1 MKMFR
6 ANSSQHGFTLIELMI
21 AMLIGV
27 FLMAGVIQ
35 IFLSA
40 KQAYRL
46 QENLS
51 RLQENGRFAMD
62 IITKDIRQ
70 AGYVSTA
77 CIPVTPPLPVAFDTV
92 DSTSTIIS
100 TKTWCTSRTCV
111 LSTTSNTVNNVRTD
125 VIRSYQWSN
134 LLLASCPPT
143 VPPAVNSNQS
153 ESSYFIRTDD
163 SNSNIPALWQYTSIA
178 TMPALTP
185 ETYAVS
191 TNERVE
197 GIETMQI
204 LYGVD
209 TDPIEDTN
217 SNGVLDAGEDTNG
230 NGVLDPDYIA
240 NSYVDASKIPIR
252 TVPTVPTVP
261 IDWARVVSVRITL
274 LAVTPDNNLT
284 DAPQPFLFNGTTYGT
299 TANPM
304 PQVCSNNGVIINTA
318 PLGST
323 AAPTCSSPN
332 KLVND
337 LRIRRVFSST
347 IAVRNRLP

>member
-6 ANSSQHGFTLIELMI
+6 ANSSQRGFTLIELMI

-62 IITKDIRQ
+62 IITKDIRM

-77 CIPVTPPLPVAFDTV
+77 CVPITPPLPAAFDTV

-100 TKTWCTSRTCV
+100 TKTWCDSSNRKCV
-111 LSTTSNTVNNVRTD
+111 LSTTSNTINNIRTD
-125 VIRSYQWSN
+125 VIRSYQWTT
-134 LLLASCPPT
+134 LPLASCPPRSANAT
-143 VPPAVNSNQS
+143 S
-153 ESSYFIRTDD
+153 ESSYFIRIDD
-163 SNSNIPALWQYTSIA
+163 SNSNIPALWQYTS
-178 TMPALTP
+178 TP
-185 ETYAVS
+185 T

-209 TDPIEDTN
+209 TDPMEDTN
-217 SNGVLDAGEDTNG
+217 GNGMLDAGEDTIIVNG
-230 NGVLDPDYIA
+230 LLDTPDYIA
-240 NSYVDASKIPIR
+240 NYYVDASKIPTTIAG
-252 TVPTVPTVP
+252 V
-261 IDWARVVSVRITL
+261 IADWSRVVSVRITL

-304 PQVCSNNGVIINTA
+304 PQVCSNNGVIINTS

-323 AAPTCSSPN
+323 TAPTCSSPN